1 VGNPLENRGD
11 IMKGGDKMKEFCNIC
26 GRELLEDVLVVDT
39 SQDMKPI
46 KFKDVHGDKSDL
58 ICIECAT
65 ESVEN
70 PPFVCSRCGQPVE
83 FGEHFYVLRLGTIKP
98 GGLKV
103 DFKEVSPEEKCICL
117 TCFDEFM
124 NPEEEEDKD

>member
-1 VGNPLENRGD
+1 MTNLLEFRGD
-11 IMKGGDKMKEFCNIC
+11 IMKGDDKVKEFCNIC
-26 GRELLEDVLVVDT
+26 KRELLEDVLVVDT

-58 ICIECAT
+58 ICVECAAD
-65 ESVEN
+65 SVEN
-70 PPFVCSRCGQPVE
+70 PPFLCSRCGQPVE

-103 DFKEVSPEEKCICL
+103 DFKESSTDDKCICL
-117 TCFDEFM
+117 TCFEEFM
-124 NPEEEEDKD
+124 NPEEEEERD

>member
-1 VGNPLENRGD
+1 MGILKPFAGLVKNFVKNPLEN
-11 IMKGGDKMKEFCNIC
+11 KGGIIEGGNRMKEFCNIC

-65 ESVEN
+65 DSVEN
-70 PPFVCSRCGQPVE
+70 PPFLCSRCGHPVE
-83 FGEHFYVLRLGTIKP
+83 FGEHLYVLKRNLETWWSQDR
-98 GGLKV
+98 V
-103 DFKEVSPEEKCICL
+103 
-117 TCFDEFM
+117 
-124 NPEEEEDKD
+124 